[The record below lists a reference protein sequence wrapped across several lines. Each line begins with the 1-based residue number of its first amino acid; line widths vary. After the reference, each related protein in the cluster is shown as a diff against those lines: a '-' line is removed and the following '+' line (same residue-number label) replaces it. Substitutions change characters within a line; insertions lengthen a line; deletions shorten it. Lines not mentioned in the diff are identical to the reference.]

1 MYIVH
6 NYCVNSTSW
15 LHQNVSTAY
24 RPDIM
29 IFTSWKAYDSCSY
42 IFVGVDIIVMICLW
56 WQMLEIGKTICIYWC
71 LNVDRSCRWLVLV
84 GWKITG
90 ALRLKILKPLGA
102 TIRRQSKISGEKFKN
117 INNGKVLWLWLCD
130 IGGYIVKFF

>member
-1 MYIVH
+1 M
-6 NYCVNSTSW
+6 
-15 LHQNVSTAY
+15 
-24 RPDIM
+24 
-29 IFTSWKAYDSCSY
+29 
-42 IFVGVDIIVMICLW
+42 GVDIIVMICLW

-130 IGGYIVKFF
+130 IGGYIVQFFWYTYMPLSVGRSDPYYASGCATIIWGGWSIRRLSWSLVII